1 MDIHSK
7 DSSHDHSSISKQGEV
22 VIITVPFPCHSHLNQ
37 LLHLSCLISSSYN
50 IPVHYATTSTHLR
63 QVKHRFNDTTHLQNS
78 QLHFHEFPTPDF
90 LSPSPTPNPSNKF
103 PTHLQP
109 SFDSSIHL
117 RQPMAALLQNISATA
132 RKVIVIHDVM
142 MAYVV
147 QDIANVPNAK
157 SYAFTAT
164 CSFSSFFDWWQ
175 MMGKP
180 LLEKPPPKGLPSI
193 EGCYPT
199 ELLNL
204 VARSIDFLKFTTGH
218 IYNSCKSIED
228 ILKVG
233 LPVNTWEQREETVT
247 SSTIAKVVQNLI
259 ASKKGEEIRKRAEE
273 LGASTRQAVEEGGVS
288 RMELD
293 SFIAHITSHLNQ
305 LLHLSC
311 LISSSYNIP
320 VHYATASTHLRQA
333 KHRFNNKTHLQN
345 SQLHFH
351 EFPTPDFVS
360 PSPTPNPSTKF
371 PTHLQPSFESSIHLR
386 QPMAVLLQSIFA
398 TARKVIV
405 IHDVLMAYAVQ
416 DIANVPNAESY
427 AFSPTSPFSSFFD
440 WWQMKGK
447 PSLEKPPPKGLPSI
461 EGCFSTEIL
470 HLIALQIDFLKFTTG
485 YIYNSCRSVEG
496 TYIDL
501 IANDQFNRNKLI
513 WSIGPLN
520 LGADYDRRNSNTP
533 KDKCLEWLDKQ
544 APKSV
549 LYVSFG
555 TTTTMTDEEIKELAT
570 GLEQSEQKFIWVFRE
585 ADKGDI
591 FTGEVT
597 KEKLPEG
604 FEERVKEVGMVVRD
618 WAPQVEILGHPSTGG
633 FMSHCGWNSCF
644 ESITMGV
651 PIAAWPMHSDQPKNA
666 FLVTDILKVGLPVKT
681 WEQRDEIVTSST
693 IAKAVQKLIASKE
706 GEEIRKRAEE
716 LGASTRQ
723 AVEEG
728 GVSRMELDSFIAHIT
743 SSFLSCFL
751 YGEASIISVKHFFV
765 QTVREGKNYPDAL
778 AKRRVEELEQ
788 LVI

>member
-1 MDIHSK
+1 MDIHDK
-7 DSSHDHSSISKQGEV
+7 DASHDHSSISKQAEVV
-22 VIITVPFPCHSHLNQ
+22 VIIVPFPCQSHLNQ
-37 LLHLSCLISSSYN
+37 LLHLSCLITSSYN
-50 IPVHYATTSTHLR
+50 IPVHYATT
-63 QVKHRFNDTTHLQNS
+63 
-78 QLHFHEFPTPDF
+78 
-90 LSPSPTPNPSNKF
+90 
-103 PTHLQP
+103 
-109 SFDSSIHL
+109 
-117 RQPMAALLQNISATA
+117 
-132 RKVIVIHDVM
+132 
-142 MAYVV
+142 
-147 QDIANVPNAK
+147 
-157 SYAFTAT
+157 
-164 CSFSSFFDWWQ
+164 
-175 MMGKP
+175 
-180 LLEKPPPKGLPSI
+180 
-193 EGCYPT
+193 
-199 ELLNL
+199 
-204 VARSIDFLKFTTGH
+204 
-218 IYNSCKSIED
+218 
-228 ILKVG
+228 
-233 LPVNTWEQREETVT
+233 
-247 SSTIAKVVQNLI
+247 
-259 ASKKGEEIRKRAEE
+259 
-273 LGASTRQAVEEGGVS
+273 
-288 RMELD
+288 
-293 SFIAHITSHLNQ
+293 
-305 LLHLSC
+305 
-311 LISSSYNIP
+311 
-320 VHYATASTHLRQA
+320 STHLRQA

-345 SQLHFH
+345 SQVHFH
-351 EFPTPDFVS
+351 EFSTPDFVS

-386 QPMAVLLQSIFA
+386 QPMAALLQSISA

-440 WWQMKGK
+440 GWQMKGK

-555 TTTTMTDEEIKELAT
+555 TTTTMTDEEIKELVM
-570 GLEQSEQKFIWVFRE
+570 GLEQ
-585 ADKGDI
+585 
-591 FTGEVT
+591 
-597 KEKLPEG
+597 
-604 FEERVKEVGMVVRD
+604 M
-618 WAPQVEILGHPSTGG
+618 
-633 FMSHCGWNSCF
+633 
-644 ESITMGV
+644 
-651 PIAAWPMHSDQPKNA
+651 
-666 FLVTDILKVGLPVKT
+666 
-681 WEQRDEIVTSST
+681 TSST

-716 LGASTRQ
+716 QGASTRQ

-743 SSFLSCFL
+743 SSYLSCFL
-751 YGEASIISVKHFFV
+751 YGESSIIGVKHFFV